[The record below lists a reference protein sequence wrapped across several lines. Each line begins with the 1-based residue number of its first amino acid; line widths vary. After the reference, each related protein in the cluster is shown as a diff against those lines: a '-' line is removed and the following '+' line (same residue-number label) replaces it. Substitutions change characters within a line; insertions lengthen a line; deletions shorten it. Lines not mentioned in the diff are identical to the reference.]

1 MASGGDLF
9 LGLDVGTQST
19 KALVYDAATGDVV
32 ERSQVT
38 YDLIEGLP
46 AGHAEQQPEMWLEA
60 VVEAV
65 GALDRRGEIRGI
77 GVSGQQHGA
86 VLLGEQYEVV
96 RAAKLWC
103 DTSTSEEAAALS
115 AELGRSVPAG
125 FTAPKLRYVAERE
138 PDVWART
145 RHVVLPHDFINACLC
160 HDLFTEAGDASG
172 TGYLDPRTGRYDEDA
187 VARTAPGLAEKL
199 PPIVATGAVAG
210 RLVESTA
217 QRLGLTAGIPVSA
230 GGGDN
235 MMSAIGAGA
244 TGPGVVVC
252 SLGTSATVFA
262 FTGAP
267 LLDPEGLIAD
277 FRASSVMPGT
287 AEPGHLPLLCV
298 MNCTEPLEAIR
309 ELTGRGHDELTAL
322 ARAVPPGAE
331 GVTFVPFLVGER
343 VPNMPNARGTLT
355 GLGANGLDAGVLYR
369 AALEGVAMNLASG
382 LDRMRGLGLDVA
394 EVRLVGGAARNALWA
409 EILAACF
416 GAAVRPMAET
426 ETAALGAAMQA
437 AAAARGV
444 DPGTLPR
451 SGGEGEAV
459 TASTALAD
467 AYAAL
472 RPRFAAEVEAAG
484 HRRE

>member
-65 GALDRRGEIRGI
+65 GALERRGEVRGI

-103 DTSTSEEAAALS
+103 DTSTSAEAAALS
-115 AELGRSVPAG
+115 AELGRSVPPASPRRSCVRG
-125 FTAPKLRYVAERE
+125 G
-138 PDVWART
+138 ARA
-145 RHVVLPHDFINACLC
+145 RRVGPHASRGPPPRLHQRLPLPR
-160 HDLFTEAGDASG
+160 LFTEAGDASG
-172 TGYLDPRTGRYDEDA
+172 TGYLDPRTGRYDDDA

-210 RLVESTA
+210 RLVASTA
-217 QRLGLTAGIPVSA
+217 ERLGLAAGIPVSA

-235 MMSAIGAGA
+235 MMSAIGRA
-244 TGPGVVVC
+244 TGSGVVVC

-267 LLDPEGLIAD
+267 LLDPEGSSRTSAR
-277 FRASSVMPGT
+277 RAWCRAPRARSSTP
-287 AEPGHLPLLCV
+287 PL
-298 MNCTEPLEAIR
+298 R
-309 ELTGRGHDELTAL
+309 HELH
-322 ARAVPPGAE
+322 
-331 GVTFVPFLVGER
+331 
-343 VPNMPNARGTLT
+343 
-355 GLGANGLDAGVLYR
+355 
-369 AALEGVAMNLASG
+369 
-382 LDRMRGLGLDVA
+382 
-394 EVRLVGGAARNALWA
+394 GAAR
-409 EILAACF
+409 
-416 GAAVRPMAET
+416 G
-426 ETAALGAAMQA
+426 
-437 AAAARGV
+437 
-444 DPGTLPR
+444 DP
-451 SGGEGEAV
+451 
-459 TASTALAD
+459 
-467 AYAAL
+467 
-472 RPRFAAEVEAAG
+472 
-484 HRRE
+484 